1 LGSDGDDDGPLSD
14 GTAAAAAP
22 LDVSRRSSG
31 GSLAPVQS
39 AISRATWRVKM
50 NAAQSS
56 APAHRQTSK
65 SVVKMQKKTQ
75 SIQAR
80 VLQILTRVQGKSS
93 APGFQIYT
101 CNRYSQNF

>member
-1 LGSDGDDDGPLSD
+1 VSPHSTAGELGSDGDDDGPLSD
-14 GTAAAAAP
+14 GTAAAAAA

-65 SVVKMQKKTQ
+65 SVVKMQKKHNQ
-75 SIQAR
+75 YR
-80 VLQILTRVQGKSS
+80 
-93 APGFQIYT
+93 PGYY
-101 CNRYSQNF
+101 RY

>member
-14 GTAAAAAP
+14 GTAAAAAAAP

-65 SVVKMQKKTQ
+65 SVVKMQKKT
-75 SIQAR
+75 
-80 VLQILTRVQGKSS
+80 
-93 APGFQIYT
+93 
-101 CNRYSQNF
+101 